1 MMMMLTTTTTTMMLY
16 YFSGASNAAIG
27 PRWSDRSWHV
37 SKLSNYD
44 DNVDDDDD
52 TVLLFRRKRSSGR
65 AAPVGPVRASATG
78 CTRSGRTATR

>member
-1 MMMMLTTTTTTMMLY
+1 MMMMLTTTMMMMLY
-16 YFSGASNAAIG
+16 YFSGTSNAAIG
-27 PRWSDRSWHV
+27 PHWSDWSWHV

-52 TVLLFRRKRSSGR
+52 TVLLFRRKRSSGQ
-65 AAPVGPVRASATG
+65 AAPVGLVRASATG